1 MSALDSFIDGS
12 ELSAAEA
19 KREFFLTPADL
30 KALPSRPLGAWGCG
44 NTRLYNTD
52 VLVAA
57 AVAKYG
63 ADGLRKKKLAREV
76 REDKKRKRVEDAADA
91 EESLREGALAPAPGA
106 AVADAAAVRGLVAEA
121 RRALKA
127 SCTWDYLR
135 SKSAPHGAST
145 SVRVE
150 RVDQAEYAAVIGRE
164 ADPELRSVVKRGAWF
179 AVAVPFETV
188 FGETPI
194 RGAGG
199 KYGCNAELAIGGE
212 EDDSVTVKYCP
223 ATRTMVVGAYVGIDT
238 G

>member
-1 MSALDSFIDGS
+1 MGGLARAGANHRKRRQPTQEPKKAFREKLHENRTHQTHLPTAGHLQPTSGGPTFARNMSALDSFIDGS

-76 REDKKRKRVEDAADA
+76 REDKKRKRVEVAADA

-145 SVRVE
+145 SV
-150 RVDQAEYAAVIGRE
+150 G
-164 ADPELRSVVKRGAWF
+164 
-179 AVAVPFETV
+179 
-188 FGETPI
+188 
-194 RGAGG
+194 
-199 KYGCNAELAIGGE
+199 
-212 EDDSVTVKYCP
+212 
-223 ATRTMVVGAYVGIDT
+223 
-238 G
+238 